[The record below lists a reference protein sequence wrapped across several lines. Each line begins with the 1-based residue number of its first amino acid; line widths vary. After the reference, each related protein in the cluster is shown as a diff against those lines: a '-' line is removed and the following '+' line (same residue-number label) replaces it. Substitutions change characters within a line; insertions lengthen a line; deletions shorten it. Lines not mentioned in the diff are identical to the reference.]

1 MTSTVY
7 SSPQAVWCVPG
18 QAGGGVSLPA
28 MLDPHLPLPF
38 TAAVHPE
45 ARAARR
51 LTWDSREAGP
61 EVAFVALPGERTHG
75 NAFVEQAL
83 AAGAPFVLTDLDV
96 PRAVR
101 VADAQAA
108 LFGWA
113 RAERAHAP
121 LVVGVTGSAGKTTA
135 KSYVAA
141 ALDALFM
148 PVFNTM
154 PAIACFLIE
163 SGRAGRPL
171 VVEMGIDRVGE
182 MAELVDLVRPDVG
195 VITTIGPAHLE
206 QLGSIEGIA
215 REKGVILRDVA
226 GQPVRGLV
234 GSQAAAFYPGVDS
247 YGFGDATF
255 AGEAL
260 TVTPGGASFRF
271 GGMPVTLPL
280 ASTVQAEAAV
290 LGLQLAREAGL
301 PLPAA
306 AARLGGV
313 SVPGGRYRVHPGRF
327 TVIDDAYNASP
338 VAVRAALDALHGWA
352 PAGGGRRISVLG
364 RMLELGPTEQALHAE
379 VGAYA
384 RERADLT
391 FGVGAFG
398 RELGERTFESVP
410 ALTAA
415 LLAEV
420 RDGDVVLVK
429 ASRGISWTPARR
441 AQEGV
446 GLDVVVQ
453 ALLTARDGAPPGR

>member
-1 MTSTVY
+1 ML
-7 SSPQAVWCVPG
+7 PG
-18 QAGGGVSLPA
+18 
-28 MLDPHLPLPF
+28 MLDPQAPLPF
-38 TAAVHPE
+38 QATVHPE

-51 LTWDSREAGP
+51 LTWDSREASP
-61 EVAFVALPGERTHG
+61 DVAFVALPGERMHG

-101 VADAQAA
+101 VEDARAA
-108 LFGWA
+108 LFDWA
-113 RAERAHAP
+113 RAERARAP

-163 SGRAGRPL
+163 SGGSGRPL

-182 MAELVDLVRPDVG
+182 MAELVDLVHPDVG

-215 REKGVILRDVA
+215 REKGVILRGVE

-234 GSQAAAFYPGVDS
+234 GSQASAFYPGVDS
-247 YGFGDATF
+247 YGFGDVTF
-255 AGEAL
+255 AGENL
-260 TVTPGGASFRF
+260 QVTPQGASFSF
-271 GGMPVTLPL
+271 GGVPVALPL

-290 LGLQLAREAGL
+290 LGLLLAREAGL
-301 PLPAA
+301 DLALAA
-306 AARLGGV
+306 ERLARV
-313 SVPGGRYRVHPGRF
+313 SVPGGRYRVHRGRF

-338 VAVRAALDALHGWA
+338 VAVRAALDALSGWE
-352 PAGGGRRISVLG
+352 GRRISVLG
-364 RMLELGPTEQALHAE
+364 RMLELGPTEQQLHAE

-384 RERADLT
+384 RDRADLT
-391 FGVGAFG
+391 FGVGAFAA
-398 RELGERTFESVP
+398 ELGERACATVP
-410 ALTAA
+410 ELLAA
-415 LLAEV
+415 LLADI

-429 ASRGISWTPARR
+429 ASRGISWTPERR

-446 GLDVVVQ
+446 GLDVVVRV
-453 ALLTARDGAPPGR
+453 LLEARDGRAPN

>member
-1 MTSTVY
+1 
-7 SSPQAVWCVPG
+7 
-18 QAGGGVSLPA
+18 

-38 TAAVHPE
+38 QATVHPE

-51 LTWDSREAGP
+51 LTWDSREASP
-61 EVAFVALPGERTHG
+61 DVAFVALPGERMHG

-101 VADAQAA
+101 VDDAQAA
-108 LFGWA
+108 LLAWA
-113 RAERAHAP
+113 RAERLYAP

-206 QLGSIEGIA
+206 QLGSIEGIV
-215 REKGVILRDVA
+215 REKGVILRDVQ
-226 GQPVRGLV
+226 GSPVRGLV

-247 YGFGDATF
+247 YGFGEVTV
-255 AGEAL
+255 AGEDL
-260 TVTPGGASFRF
+260 SVKPEGASFSF
-271 GGMPVTLPL
+271 AGVPVTLPL

-301 PLPAA
+301 DLDAA
-306 AARLGGV
+306 AGRLSAA
-313 SVPGGRYRVHPGRF
+313 SVPGGRYRVHRGRF

-338 VAVRAALDALHGWA
+338 VAVRAALDALSGWA
-352 PAGGGRRISVLG
+352 GADGGRRISVLG
-364 RMLELGPTEQALHAE
+364 RMLELGPTERALHAE

-384 RERADLT
+384 RDRADLT
-391 FGVGAFG
+391 FGVGAFAP
-398 RELGERTFESVP
+398 ELGERAFATVP
-410 ALTAA
+410 ELVGA
-415 LLAEV
+415 LLAEI
-420 RDGDVVLVK
+420 RDGDVILVK
-429 ASRGISWTPARR
+429 ASRGISWTPERR

-446 GLDVVVQ
+446 GLDVVVR
-453 ALLTARDGAPPGR
+453 ALLETRDGA

>member
-1 MTSTVY
+1 
-7 SSPQAVWCVPG
+7 
-18 QAGGGVSLPA
+18 

-38 TAAVHPE
+38 PAAVHPE

-51 LTWDSREAGP
+51 LTWDSREASP
-61 EVAFVALPGERTHG
+61 DVAFVALPGERMHG

-101 VADAQAA
+101 VEDAQGA
-108 LFGWA
+108 LFAWA
-113 RAERAHAP
+113 RAERARAP
-121 LVVGVTGSAGKTTA
+121 LVVGVTGSAGKTTV

-163 SGRAGRPL
+163 SGGSGRPL

-215 REKGVILRDVA
+215 REKGVILRGVD
-226 GQPVRGLV
+226 GQLVRALV

-247 YGFGDATF
+247 YGFGDVRC
-255 AGEAL
+255 AGENL
-260 TVTPGGASFRF
+260 RVTPEGASFSF
-271 GGMPVTLPL
+271 AGVPVTLPL

-290 LGLQLAREAGL
+290 LGLVLAREAGVNL
-301 PLPAA
+301 AQAA
-306 AARLGGV
+306 GRLSEV
-313 SVPGGRYRVHPGRF
+313 SVPGGRYRVHRGRF

-338 VAVRAALDALHGWA
+338 VAVRAALDALNGWA
-352 PAGGGRRISVLG
+352 GADGAGRRISVLG
-364 RMLELGPTEQALHAE
+364 RMLELGPTERALHAE

-391 FGVGAFG
+391 FGVGTFAA
-398 RELGERTFESVP
+398 ELGERAFATVP
-410 ALTAA
+410 DLLEA
-415 LLAEV
+415 LLSEV
-420 RDGDVVLVK
+420 QDGDVVLVK
-429 ASRGISWTPARR
+429 ASRGISWTPERR

-446 GLDVVVQ
+446 GLDVVVS
-453 ALLTARDGAPPGR
+453 ALLDARDRPQSS